1 MDDILSLAGV
11 GYDRF
16 TTNMR
21 KTFDGMSPE
30 KWIRLV
36 IVVGTYCLLRP
47 YIMKLGSK
55 VQMAQHEKEAA
66 ISLAEDEAQAKMSP
80 NELRGYKEIPD
91 DDSDDD
97 DADTAQVPR
106 AQTTSTEW
114 GKKAR
119 KRQRNTIKKILA
131 AEEQRL
137 QDLQDDEE
145 DKDIEQYLT

>member
-1 MDDILSLAGV
+1 MADLVRIAGI
-11 GYDRF
+11 GYDRL
-16 TTNMR
+16 TTNML
-21 KTFDGMSPE
+21 KSFDGMSPE
-30 KWIRLV
+30 KWIRIV
-36 IVVGTYCLLRP
+36 AVVGAYCLLRP

-66 ISLAEDEAQAKMSP
+66 ETKAAEEEQARMSP
-80 NELRGYKEIPD
+80 NELRGYKEIPE
-91 DDSDDD
+91 DSDDEGQ
-97 DADTAQVPR
+97 AAGAAVG
-106 AQTTSTEW
+106 QTTTTEW

-119 KRQRNTIKKILA
+119 KRQRHTIKKILA

>member
-1 MDDILSLAGV
+1 MADLVRIAGI
-11 GYDRF
+11 GYDRL
-16 TTNMR
+16 TTNML
-21 KTFDGMSPE
+21 KSFDGMSPE
-30 KWIRLV
+30 KWIRIV
-36 IVVGTYCLLRP
+36 AVVGAYCLLRP

-66 ISLAEDEAQAKMSP
+66 ETKAAEEEQARMSP
-80 NELRGYKEIPD
+80 NELRGYKEIPE
-91 DDSDDD
+91 DSDDEGQ
-97 DADTAQVPR
+97 AAG
-106 AQTTSTEW
+106 AAAGQTTTTEW

-119 KRQRNTIKKILA
+119 KRQRHTIKKILA